1 MIGLPP
7 QFEHERYEELCALA
21 SAGALTAAESE
32 ALFSHLDE
40 CADCSKHFA
49 EYQSLASEGMPLLV
63 DLHKPTPDA
72 DGFDERNALARLL
85 KSARSLQSDT
95 PRIAFSH
102 SQSWTLWR
110 GITAATLLV
119 AVALSSYKLGEFR
132 RRNPIEQSNVSIP
145 SAPSAANV
153 NRERQ
158 SLEASLEDAKRREVD
173 LQAIASERGTELE
186 KLRAD
191 AKIAQERLD
200 TLTAS
205 LTTTEANTAA
215 QVQALAAQRDA
226 SVVKLQEAERRSL
239 NAQNE
244 LNTLRAQREQDVVR
258 ISSLESQVG
267 GLTVAMNEQGHRA
280 KDDEQYLASDKD
292 IRDLIG
298 ARNLYIADIMDV
310 REDGS
315 ARKPFGRVFYTKTK
329 SLIFYA
335 YDLDRQPGVKRAST
349 FQVWGRTGPD
359 DRKPI
364 NLGVLYL
371 DSESNRRWA
380 LRVDNPEQLARLDAV
395 FVTVEQR
402 EQTDKPTGK
411 PFLYASL
418 RREPN
423 HL

>member
-1 MIGLPP
+1 MIGLPL
-7 QFEHERYEELCALA
+7 QFGHGRYEELCALA

-40 CADCSKHFA
+40 CADCSKTFA

-63 DLHKPTPDA
+63 DLHRPTPDA
-72 DGFDERNALARLL
+72 GGFDERNALARLL
-85 KSARSLQSDT
+85 ESAGSVQPDA
-95 PRIAFSH
+95 PRIAHSR

-110 GITAATLLV
+110 GAVAATLIT
-119 AVALSSYKLGEFR
+119 AIALSSYKLGEIR
-132 RRNPIEQSNVSIP
+132 RRSPIEQSNVSIP
-145 SAPSAANV
+145 STLPAANV
-153 NRERQ
+153 TREWQ
-158 SLEASLEDAKRREVD
+158 SLEDAKWREAE
-173 LQAIASERGTELE
+173 LQAVASERGSELE

-226 SVVKLQEAERRSL
+226 SVVKLQEAERLSL

-244 LNTLRAQREQDVVR
+244 LNTLRAQREQDLAR
-258 ISSLESQVG
+258 ISSLESQVS
-267 GLTVAMNEQGHRA
+267 GLTVAMNEQGRRA

-349 FQVWGRTGPD
+349 FQVWGRTGAA

-423 HL
+423 HP

>member
-1 MIGLPP
+1 MTDLSSK
-7 QFEHERYEELCALA
+7 FEHERYEELCALA

-32 ALFSHLDE
+32 ALFLHLGE
-40 CADCSKHFA
+40 CADCRKDFA
-49 EYQSLASEGMPLLV
+49 EYQSLASEGMPLLM
-63 DLHKPTPDA
+63 DLHTPAPNA

-85 KSARSLQSDT
+85 KSARSLQPET
-95 PRIAFSH
+95 PRIASAP
-102 SQSWTLWR
+102 SPSWNLWR
-110 GITAATLLV
+110 NAIAATLLV
-119 AVALSSYKLGEFR
+119 GVAFASYKLGESR
-132 RRNPIEQSNVSIP
+132 RRSPITQPNIST
-145 SAPSAANV
+145 PSAASAT
-153 NRERQ
+153 REQ
-158 SLEASLEDAKRREVD
+158 QTLAAGLEDAKQQEAA
-173 LQAIASERGTELE
+173 LQTIASERDSELE
-186 KLRAD
+186 KLRAE
-191 AKIAQERLD
+191 AKIAQEHLD

-205 LTTTEANTAA
+205 LTSTEANSAA
-215 QVQALAAQRDA
+215 QVQALTAQRDA
-226 SVVKLQEAERRSL
+226 SAAKLQEAERLSL
-239 NAQNE
+239 DAQNE
-244 LNTLRAQREQDVVR
+244 LNTLRSQRQQDLVR
-258 ISSLESQVG
+258 ISSLENQLG
-267 GLTVAMNEQGHRA
+267 GLNVAMNEQGRRA

-315 ARKPFGRVFYTKTK
+315 SRKPFGRVFYTKTK

-335 YDLDRQPGVKRAST
+335 YDLDQQPGVKRAST

-364 NLGVLYL
+364 NLGILYL
-371 DSESNRRWA
+371 DSESSRRWA

-423 HL
+423 HP